1 VKRAEREARQA
12 LEQAQ
17 TYADWH
23 RAAAELDRLE
33 GAEAWRADDV
43 CTDYDWQLL
52 RGKRDKLRDFREQK
66 AWPKLV
72 HHLRQGLHWNL
83 GNMAN
88 PALYGRARLGTK
100 RLVEDYLQQVC
111 AALDALVSLPAR
123 QFDPEERLHFLDA
136 VARSFGRSALSLSG
150 GATLGLFHLG
160 VVRALHAQNLLPRVL
175 SGSSAGAIV
184 AAMIGTRT
192 PQELDSLL
200 DPEAAY
206 YQFWRVLRFREMWS
220 RGVLMDR
227 QQLSRAIARN
237 VRALTFEEA
246 QARSQRIVNITV
258 SPAGQNQEPRLLNHL
273 TFPHL
278 FLRDAVLASCAL
290 PLLFEPVM
298 LMTRDENGQR
308 VPYLPT
314 LRWIDGSLKSDLP
327 FLRLRRLHNVNH
339 FVVSQTNPHIVPFL
353 PEHPEAADSLRAA
366 ARRYAYGTVQH
377 QASQLV
383 GIARAVLPFARVRKP
398 LEAAHG
404 ILEQDYRGHVTIQ
417 PHLGAWSYVKLM
429 TNPAPDTVRRFVL
442 EGERATWPKLA
453 MIRNQTCISAKLDEC
468 LRRCGGALEQRRARR
483 RSGAALSPR

>member
-1 VKRAEREARQA
+1 MKRAEREARQA

-17 TYADWH
+17 TYAQWH
-23 RAAAELDRLE
+23 QAAVELDRLD
-33 GAEAWRADDV
+33 GADAWRQDDV
-43 CTDYDWQLL
+43 GEHYDWQLL
-52 RGKRDKLRDFREQK
+52 RSKRDKLRDFREQR

-83 GNMAN
+83 ANMAN
-88 PALYGRARLGTK
+88 AALYGRARLGTK
-100 RLVEDYLQQVC
+100 HLIEDYLHQVC
-111 AALDALVSLPAR
+111 AALDALVDLPAA
-123 QFDPEERLHFLDA
+123 QFDPAERVQFLDA
-136 VARSFGRSALSLSG
+136 VSRSFGRSALSLSG
-150 GATLGLFHLG
+150 GATLGLFHIG
-160 VVRALHAQNLLPRVL
+160 VVRALHAQGLLPRVL

-192 PQELDSLL
+192 PAELDSLL
-200 DPEAAY
+200 DPDAAY
-206 YQFWRVLRFREMWS
+206 YQFWRVLSFREMWA

-227 QQLSRAIARN
+227 GQLSRAIARN
-237 VRALTFEEA
+237 VRALTFAEA

-273 TFPHL
+273 TFPYL

-298 LMTRDENGQR
+298 LMTRDENGAR
-308 VPYLPT
+308 VPYLPS

-339 FVVSQTNPHIVPFL
+339 FIVSQTNPHIVPFL
-353 PEHPEAADSLRAA
+353 PDRPEAVDSLRAA

-383 GIARAVLPFARVRKP
+383 GIARAALPFARVRKP
-398 LEAAHG
+398 LETAHG
-404 ILEQDYRGHVTIQ
+404 ILEQDYRGHVTMQ

-442 EGERATWPKLA
+442 DGERATWPQLA
-453 MIRNQTCISAKLDEC
+453 MIRNQTCISAKLDDC
-468 LRRCGGALEQRRARR
+468 LRRSAAILEQRRPRR
-483 RSGAALSPR
+483 RHGAASRQG